1 MHKIKGLIGDKAFYR
16 RLVLLVLPMILQQ
29 GISSAVNLLDNVMVG
44 SLGTAAISGVAIV
57 NQFFFVFHLTIFGGL
72 AGASIFSS
80 QYHGRGDVDGVRY
93 AFRYKIL
100 FGLVVSTFAFFLF
113 KVFGSNIIGL
123 YLNKETTSAADLA
136 ATMAMAQ
143 QYLKYLVWGTFP
155 FIITQCFSGTLRE
168 TGNTFYPMVSG
179 IISMLVNLVFNYI
192 LIFGKFGFPQMG
204 VAGAALATLLARLV
218 ETSFISL
225 MTYYNR
231 VDNPFI
237 IGAFKS
243 LKIPMDIF
251 KNILFRGLPLLANEF
266 IWSFSTSAVAQSYA
280 YRGVEV
286 LAAMN
291 ISQTISQLFNVFF
304 FAMGNSVAIIVGQ
317 ELGAGNIEGA
327 KDLDKKIIAFNVT
340 VTMMVGLALALAAP
354 YVPHI
359 YNTELEVR
367 NLATSFLFVQA
378 FMLPIYAF
386 NHSTYFTLR
395 AGGQTYITFL
405 FDSVFAALISFP
417 LAYFISRHTA
427 LGIITMYMIV
437 SGADF
442 IKGTIG
448 FTFLRKG
455 NWAKTIVL

>member
-1 MHKIKGLIGDKAFYR
+1 M
-16 RLVLLVLPMILQQ
+16 
-29 GISSAVNLLDNVMVG
+29 
-44 SLGTAAISGVAIV
+44 
-57 NQFFFVFHLTIFGGL
+57 
-72 AGASIFSS
+72 
-80 QYHGRGDVDGVRY
+80 
-93 AFRYKIL
+93 
-100 FGLVVSTFAFFLF
+100 
-113 KVFGSNIIGL
+113 
-123 YLNKETTSAADLA
+123 
-136 ATMAMAQ
+136 
-143 QYLKYLVWGTFP
+143 
-155 FIITQCFSGTLRE
+155 
-168 TGNTFYPMVSG
+168 
-179 IISMLVNLVFNYI
+179 
-192 LIFGKFGFPQMG
+192 
-204 VAGAALATLLARLV
+204 
-218 ETSFISL
+218 
-225 MTYYNR
+225 
-231 VDNPFI
+231 
-237 IGAFKS
+237 
-243 LKIPMDIF
+243 
-251 KNILFRGLPLLANEF
+251 FRGLPLLANEF